1 LQVQEFLEQSA
12 QRRPEKTALICGERR
27 ATYAAVEAQA
37 NHLAHGLTALG
48 VQRGD
53 RVAIWLENS
62 IAAAVAI
69 FGVLKAGAVFMVV
82 HPTTKP
88 DKLAFILANSR
99 ARVLVTA
106 IEKRASLAERLGGMG
121 HLQAVVAEGA
131 VPEDGPAVGP
141 RWVSM
146 SDLLAAHSTQEGP
159 PQVERVDVDLA
170 SLVYTSGS
178 TGSPKG
184 VMLTHLN
191 IVTAANSIINYLHN
205 TSDDVILNILPLSS
219 VYGLG
224 HLLMGLKIGGTVVL
238 ERSFAYPHVVL
249 KRMAEE
255 GVTGFGLVPMVA
267 AMLLNLDLK
276 KYDLSRLRYIT
287 NASAPMPTEHLLKLQ
302 KVLPQVRIYSMYGQ
316 TECLRVTYLEPEE
329 IERRPASVGRG
340 MPNQEL
346 YLVDEAGNRVGPGE
360 IGELV
365 VRGSHVMK
373 GYWELPEETARA
385 LRPGPLPNE
394 SVLYAGDLFRMD
406 EEGYLYFVS
415 RKDDIIKSRG
425 EKVSPKEIE
434 DVLHALE
441 GVEEV
446 AVIGVPDAVLGQA
459 IKAIIVARKG
469 AVLTQEAVLR
479 CCADHLEDFMMPKF
493 VEFRDAL
500 PKTDVG
506 KIKKRELRTER
517 TP

>member
-1 LQVQEFLEQSA
+1 LQVQDFLEQSA
-12 QRRPEKTALICGERR
+12 LHWPEKTALVCGERR
-27 ATYAAVEAQA
+27 VTYAALEAQA
-37 NHLAHGLTALG
+37 IQLAHGLIARG
-48 VQRGD
+48 VKRGD

-62 IAAAVAI
+62 IEAAVGI

-88 DKLAFILANSR
+88 EKLAFILANSR
-99 ARVLVTA
+99 ASALITSTDRIV
-106 IEKRASLAERLGGMG
+106 SLAPRLGEMR
-121 HLQAVVAEGA
+121 HLQAVVVDGA
-131 VPEDGPAVGP
+131 VPEAARQSNPP
-141 RWVSM
+141 WVSL
-146 SDLLAAHSTQEGP
+146 SDLLATHSSREGP
-159 PQVERVDVDLA
+159 PCQERVDVDLA

-178 TGSPKG
+178 TGNPKG

-191 IVTAANSIINYLHN
+191 IVTAANSIVRYLQN
-205 TSDDVILNILPLSS
+205 TAEDVILNILPLSS

-249 KRMAEE
+249 KRIANE
-255 GVTGFGLVPMVA
+255 GVTGFGLVPMIA
-267 AMLLNLDLK
+267 AMLLKMDLA

-287 NASAPMPTEHLLKLQ
+287 NASAPMPTEHLLKLR
-302 KVLPQVRIYSMYGQ
+302 KVLPHVRIYSMYGQ

-346 YLVDEAGNRVGPGE
+346 WLVDEEGNRVGPGE

-394 SVLYAGDLFRMD
+394 KVLYAGDLFRMD

-434 DVLHALE
+434 DVLHGLE

-446 AVIGVPDAVLGQA
+446 AVIGVPDPVLGQA
-459 IKAIIVARKG
+459 IKAIIVAKKS
-469 AVLTQEAVLR
+469 ASLSQEAVLR
-479 CCADHLEDFMMPKF
+479 CCADHLEDFMMPKY
-493 VEFRDAL
+493 VEFRDEL

-517 TP
+517 TT